1 MPYSSAYNNVTNLL
15 RKFEKD
21 RNGMNPA
28 YSCTDDVG
36 NIILWTVVECGM
48 GVIAGSL
55 PMLRQLFK
63 GLAKDQS
70 SRDESYVLRA
80 RSGRW
85 PSLSNGRTPDDHES
99 PPDTETDSTHRIM
112 KTSRGDASEG
122 STHTAE
128 VAGTS
133 WQTDKNTA

>member
-1 MPYSSAYNNVTNLL
+1 
-15 RKFEKD
+15 
-21 RNGMNPA
+21 
-28 YSCTDDVG
+28 
-36 NIILWTVVECGM
+36 M

-63 GLAKDQS
+63 GLAKDQN

-99 PPDTETDSTHRIM
+99 PPDMETDSTHRIM

-128 VAGTS
+128 VVGTS
-133 WQTDKNTA
+133 WQTE